1 MLCAVPESANEF
13 GADAVRAR
21 QQLEVIQSR

>member
-1 MLCAVPESANEF
+1 VRF

-21 QQLEVIQSR
+21 QLPKEELVHRDDLVIL